1 MIRVRWRL
9 LAASLISLAST
20 PTTMAQQRSM
30 QLTQPGTEI
39 IPPDA
44 SLGVAV
50 PGTATLRPG
59 PMSQTLRSVTIRQR
73 HRIDA
78 LRSRPVIALG
88 NGRVDLRPVFM
99 NPSTLTNVAASLRKS
114 PRLAKVTADSLEVLE
129 IEQGLILQQHLSYQ
143 LSLGA
148 CSSARQRQQVQQGG
162 VDCFTRLPA
171 AQRRAA
177 FSDPASARF
186 VADPRERRRVIDAA
200 EKATAA
206 SEARIAGH
214 LAEFRRQLA
223 DPARRREFIR
233 TIGRSEVQRLAAM
246 KDEDLAAEL
255 INAAKVQIEQ
265 TMFVPAQTAFT
276 EWLPPGTGS
285 LSVRDPSASQPAS
298 TAIFTRRPSPIAAL
312 RPEAIR
318 VPRTYQL
325 EARLYLTGFTLAN
338 RYEWRERVSVTI
350 DWCLFGCSETYYL
363 EAFAGFHFG
372 MGLRRPLLLRGT
384 WTHVRQGRMEY
395 AQLKPEFITV
405 DADASQYREAGVTD
419 DRLFNG
425 QELVAELGATAG
437 FAYKVPF
444 LGSDQITFDPGV
456 DFTGYLPPP
465 LTGGQFTP
473 PGAAQALSVPVVL
486 EHVDL
491 LGERANFGVAGARV
505 MPAVKIDLISRKITF
520 KLRDQVANTT
530 LVIDQSGASFRL
542 AVDAKDSSSRFTLG
556 DPVYQLGF
564 ALTPGITADLF
575 VDVSVW
581 SRHWKLPVW
590 FPELSV
596 ELPPGGVE
604 FGCHTDTICSRGYHF
619 TYSAGGRETGRAQ
632 STTASN
638 PWESQVRKWSE
649 GLLKKGTTR
658 CTTRDRNIGAFCRT
672 GIMATVREAENQM
685 QWLIDDSLEKRQAA
699 RGSKARNAVDKQLQ
713 SQLDGKKSD
722 AEARVQQI
730 VNETTAAATRKKPM
744 LSPGPLPASLAPLPA
759 N

>member
-9 LAASLISLAST
+9 LAASLIALAST

-177 FSDPASARF
+177 FSDPPAHALSRIRA
-186 VADPRERRRVIDAA
+186 AQAVIDAA

-246 KDEDLAAEL
+246 KDGDLAAEL

-285 LSVRDPSASQPAS
+285 SRCVTRPHRSPLDSDFHA
-298 TAIFTRRPSPIAAL
+298 TAEPNRCPQA
-312 RPEAIR
+312 EAIR
-318 VPRTYQL
+318 VPD
-325 EARLYLTGFTLAN
+325 
-338 RYEWRERVSVTI
+338 I
-350 DWCLFGCSETYYL
+350 
-363 EAFAGFHFG
+363 
-372 MGLRRPLLLRGT
+372 
-384 WTHVRQGRMEY
+384 
-395 AQLKPEFITV
+395 
-405 DADASQYREAGVTD
+405 
-419 DRLFNG
+419 
-425 QELVAELGATAG
+425 
-437 FAYKVPF
+437 
-444 LGSDQITFDPGV
+444 
-456 DFTGYLPPP
+456 
-465 LTGGQFTP
+465 
-473 PGAAQALSVPVVL
+473 
-486 EHVDL
+486 
-491 LGERANFGVAGARV
+491 
-505 MPAVKIDLISRKITF
+505 PA
-520 KLRDQVANTT
+520 
-530 LVIDQSGASFRL
+530 
-542 AVDAKDSSSRFTLG
+542 
-556 DPVYQLGF
+556 
-564 ALTPGITADLF
+564 
-575 VDVSVW
+575 
-581 SRHWKLPVW
+581 
-590 FPELSV
+590 
-596 ELPPGGVE
+596 
-604 FGCHTDTICSRGYHF
+604 
-619 TYSAGGRETGRAQ
+619 GRA
-632 STTASN
+632 
-638 PWESQVRKWSE
+638 
-649 GLLKKGTTR
+649 
-658 CTTRDRNIGAFCRT
+658 CT
-672 GIMATVREAENQM
+672 
-685 QWLIDDSLEKRQAA
+685 
-699 RGSKARNAVDKQLQ
+699 
-713 SQLDGKKSD
+713 
-722 AEARVQQI
+722 
-730 VNETTAAATRKKPM
+730 
-744 LSPGPLPASLAPLPA
+744 
-759 N
+759 